1 MQSKGIHPDIILP
14 NTWDIEEIG
23 ESSYKTAL
31 PWDEIKPIRFQKF
44 SMGTSLISQLND
56 KHSIRVNQ
64 SPNLQYILDIKKRY
78 ETQRNKDAISLNLT
92 DRKIEKEQRQ
102 LWALDIENKRRSSLN
117 LKIFSSYEAMEDYN
131 DAKET
136 EDKERDFEINLDN
149 DYLLIESAEILSDYI
164 IFNQKVYL
172 SKAA

>member
-1 MQSKGIHPDIILP
+1 
-14 NTWDIEEIG
+14 
-23 ESSYKTAL
+23 
-31 PWDEIKPIRFQKF
+31 
-44 SMGTSLISQLND
+44 
-56 KHSIRVNQ
+56 
-64 SPNLQYILDIKKRY
+64 
-78 ETQRNKDAISLNLT
+78 
-92 DRKIEKEQRQ
+92 
-102 LWALDIENKRRSSLN
+102 
-117 LKIFSSYEAMEDYN
+117 MEDYN